1 MSPKPCSVSAAGIA
15 LVWPCCR
22 PKATVL
28 IVPSPAAGHG
38 HPPEKGCSVSSR
50 WRKIP
55 LDREKCAYGATDTTI
70 PIPGLAKDDGY
81 SISKFPCVAAHL
93 CLPMRGAW
101 SRCQE
106 PERDAWS
113 YRCPHDT
120 PGLCSLV
127 LGAQNAGNSE
137 YLLPCTGVGPG
148 LFAVTVP
155 VRSSGSTPIPAA
167 FDDSIANGIN
177 LRKTIAS
184 HSHKVHYKFI
194 ILFGMLSSIR
204 LLRRYVI
211 KVVSPLGR
219 HHFFTAM
226 GAECRSP

>member
-1 MSPKPCSVSAAGIA
+1 MCLWS
-15 LVWPCCR
+15 
-22 PKATVL
+22 
-28 IVPSPAAGHG
+28 HG
-38 HPPEKGCSVSSR
+38 HYNTNTS
-50 WRKIP
+50 
-55 LDREKCAYGATDTTI
+55 
-70 PIPGLAKDDGY
+70 LAKDDGY

-148 LFAVTVP
+148 LFAVTVS

-177 LRKTIAS
+177 SRKPIS
-184 HSHKVHYKFI
+184 
-194 ILFGMLSSIR
+194 GGSI
-204 LLRRYVI
+204 
-211 KVVSPLGR
+211 VVFP
-219 HHFFTAM
+219 
-226 GAECRSP
+226 